1 MTNFETIAGDPE
13 STVVIH
19 VPHGST
25 EIPSAFV
32 DLFRLGREQLFAEA
46 EIMADLNTDELGKLA
61 SRKATI
67 KPWLFINK
75 ISRLVFD
82 PERFDDDSEIMN
94 SVGMG
99 VVYTKTSDQK
109 VLREITGA
117 DRFELIERYFQPY
130 SAALQDLVASRLE
143 AKGKVTIIDLHSY
156 AVDPLPYELNQQ
168 GERPAICLGVDEFH
182 TAPELVD
189 QAAESFAALGSLAIN
204 TPFAGTYVPLKFYQ
218 TEPRVQSIMLEIRKD
233 TYEHTDIKSSKFD
246 HTAKAIAAFVNK
258 CQ

>member
-32 DLFRLGREQLFAEA
+32 DLFSLGREQLFAEA

-82 PERFDDDSEIMN
+82 PERFDDDSEIIN

-99 VVYTKTSDQK
+99 VVYTKTSDQQ

-117 DRFELIERYFQPY
+117 DRL
-130 SAALQDLVASRLE
+130 D
-143 AKGKVTIIDLHSY
+143 
-156 AVDPLPYELNQQ
+156 
-168 GERPAICLGVDEFH
+168 
-182 TAPELVD
+182 
-189 QAAESFAALGSLAIN
+189 
-204 TPFAGTYVPLKFYQ
+204 
-218 TEPRVQSIMLEIRKD
+218 
-233 TYEHTDIKSSKFD
+233 
-246 HTAKAIAAFVNK
+246 
-258 CQ
+258 